1 MAAKNNKMKKRA
13 FLEKYENTL
22 GNVAKS
28 CKAAQVSRRTYY
40 DWMERDAEFAEKV
53 EEVAESSLDFAESKL
68 KQLINEGNPT
78 ATIFYLKTKG
88 KKRGYVEQTDVNVS
102 GSVNLRPLTDE
113 EIEELRA
120 LNGR

>member
-13 FLEKYENTL
+13 FLEKYEKTL
-22 GNVAKS
+22 GNVAES
-28 CKAAQVSRRTYY
+28 CNAAQVSRRTYY

-53 EEVAESSLDFAESKL
+53 EEVAESCLDFAESKL
-68 KQLINEGNPT
+68 KQLIHDGNVT